1 MLYIFTSFLAS
12 LLITF
17 FATPM
22 VLRVAHIRKIF
33 DEPDERKIHKKYIP
47 SLGGV
52 AIFSGVFF
60 SIMFW
65 TEANFFEHLRW
76 IILPLVI
83 IFLLGLKD
91 DIVSI
96 NPYKKLGGQ
105 IIAALLIVIWGDIKI
120 DNLHGLIGIHQ
131 IPSIVAILLT
141 VFTIIV
147 IMNSFNLIDGIDG
160 LAGGIGVIA
169 SLTFGTLFLLSNH
182 TSLAL
187 IAFSLT
193 GSLLAFLKFNF
204 SPAKIF
210 MGDSGSLVV
219 GFMLSILSIEL
230 LNTNLNNINPDFVI
244 TAPPLILSILII
256 PLGDTLRVFI
266 IRIRQKKSPFHA
278 DRNHIHHLLL
288 KMGLDHRWASS
299 TLYFVNILF
308 IVLTF
313 IFSNVGMNFLMF
325 LIIISA
331 IITSQL
337 PYLIL
342 TSRKKAEEKENTVLH
357 TAKFN

>member
-12 LLITF
+12 LTITL

-22 VLRVAHIRKIF
+22 VLRVARIRNIF
-33 DEPDERKIHKKYIP
+33 DEPDERKIHQKSIP

-52 AIFSGVFF
+52 AIFSGIFF
-60 SIMFW
+60 SIVFW
-65 TEANFFEHLRW
+65 TDAVFFEHLRW
-76 IILPLVI
+76 IVLSMVI

-96 NPYKKLGGQ
+96 NPYKKLIGQ
-105 IIAALLIVIWGDIKI
+105 IIAAFLIVFWGDIRI
-120 DNLHGLIGIHQ
+120 VDLHGLAGIHQ
-131 IPSIVAILLT
+131 VPYVAGVLLT

-169 SLTFGTLFLLSNH
+169 SSTFGTLFLLANH
-182 TSLAL
+182 LSLSLISFSLA
-187 IAFSLT
+187 

-219 GFMLSILSIEL
+219 GFLLSILSIEL
-230 LNTNLNNINPDFVI
+230 ISTNLSSVPTYIGVSAIPIV
-244 TAPPLILSILII
+244 LSVLII

-266 IRIRQKKSPFHA
+266 IRVRQKKSPFHA

-288 KMGLDHRWASS
+288 IMGLNHKKASIS
-299 TLYFVNILF
+299 LYCVNILF
-308 IVLTF
+308 ILLTQA
-313 IFSNVGMNFLMF
+313 FSNLGLNFLICL
-325 LIIISA
+325 LIVSA
-331 IITSQL
+331 CFMSQI
-337 PYLIL
+337 PNWIL
-342 TSRKKAEEKENTVLH
+342 VSRKKGEEKESTILDTV
-357 TAKFN
+357 